1 MKYFMKIFIS
11 IVYILLDIVSD
22 SLEKVYVDH
31 YPTCFRI
38 DKISYF

>member
-22 SLEKVYVDH
+22 SLEKVYVG
-31 YPTCFRI
+31 TIQLAFASIR
-38 DKISYF
+38 